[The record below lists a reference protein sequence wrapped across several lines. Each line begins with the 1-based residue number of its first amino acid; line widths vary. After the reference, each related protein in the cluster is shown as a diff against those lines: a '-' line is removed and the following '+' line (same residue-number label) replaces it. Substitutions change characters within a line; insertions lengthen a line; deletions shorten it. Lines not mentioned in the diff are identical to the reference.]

1 MKNSFLRIVAFIFVL
16 GLGIA
21 QPSFSLDSTGFN
33 PATVSVQSV
42 GSSIPVGTVIT
53 WPSSSWPPDADNWLG
68 CNGQAINS
76 TVYPELVGVIGWNV
90 PNYQGV
96 FLRGYGGQTSYH
108 YGAVG
113 HWSAG
118 LGELQGDTI
127 RNITGDI
134 ESVLN
139 RGGYHSG
146 SGVYSGFVSGVDYLF
161 TTELGGGEGSEFI
174 GRVHFDASRVA
185 PVAQEIRPVNRAVR
199 YLIRAR

>member
-1 MKNSFLRIVAFIFVL
+1 MKIFSIRLVAFVFVL
-16 GLGIA
+16 GLGIV
-21 QPSFSLDSTGFN
+21 QPGFCLDSTGFN

-53 WPSSSWPPDADNWLG
+53 WPSSSWPPDADNWLE

-76 TVYPELVGVIGWNV
+76 TVYPELVALIGWNV

-118 LGELQGDTI
+118 LGELQGDGI
-127 RNITGDI
+127 REISASFSTGGQHGI
-134 ESVLN
+134 
-139 RGGYHSG
+139 GGASG
-146 SGVYSGFVSGVDYLF
+146 SFGV
-161 TTELGGGEGSEFI
+161 TGGQGYDWKYGGTGNTYWGGIDFY
-174 GRVHFDASRVA
+174 ASRVT
-185 PVAQEIRPVNRAVR
+185 PVVGE
-199 YLIRAR
+199 

>member
-1 MKNSFLRIVAFIFVL
+1 MKIFSIRLVAFVFVL
-16 GLGIA
+16 GLGIV
-21 QPSFSLDSTGFN
+21 QPGFCLDSTGFN

-53 WPSSSWPPDADNWLG
+53 WPSSSWPPDADNWLE

-76 TVYPELVGVIGWNV
+76 TVYPELVGVVGWNV

-96 FLRGYGGQTSYH
+96 FLRGYGGQTSHH

-113 HWSAG
+113 HWSEG

-127 RNITGDI
+127 RNVIGDI

-146 SGVYSGFVSGVDYLF
+146 SGVYSGYVSGVDYLS
-161 TTELGGGEGSEFI
+161 TREMSGGEGSELI
-174 GRVHFDASRVA
+174 GRVHFDASRVT
-185 PVAQEIRPVNRAVR
+185 PVAQEIRQVNRAVR
-199 YLIRAR
+199 

>member
-53 WPSSSWPPDADNWLG
+53 WPSSSWPPDADNWLE

-161 TTELGGGEGSEFI
+161 TTELG
-174 GRVHFDASRVA
+174 
-185 PVAQEIRPVNRAVR
+185 
-199 YLIRAR
+199 

>member
-1 MKNSFLRIVAFIFVL
+1 MKIFSIRLVAFVFVL
-16 GLGIA
+16 GLGIV
-21 QPSFSLDSTGFN
+21 QLGFCLDSTGFN

-53 WPSSSWPPDADNWLG
+53 WPSSSWPPDADNWLE

-76 TVYPELVGVIGWNV
+76 TVYPELAALIGWNV

-118 LGELQGDTI
+118 LGELQGDGI
-127 RNITGDI
+127 REISASFSTGGQHGI
-134 ESVLN
+134 
-139 RGGYHSG
+139 GGASG
-146 SGVYSGFVSGVDYLF
+146 SFGV
-161 TTELGGGEGSEFI
+161 TGGQGYDWKYGGTGNTYWGGIDFY
-174 GRVHFDASRVA
+174 ASRVT
-185 PVAQEIRPVNRAVR
+185 PVVGEVRPVNRAVR

>member
-1 MKNSFLRIVAFIFVL
+1 MKIFSIQLVAFVFVL
-16 GLGIA
+16 GLGIV
-21 QPSFSLDSTGFN
+21 QPGFCLDSTGFN

-53 WPSSSWPPDADNWLG
+53 WPSSSWPPDADNWLE

-76 TVYPELVGVIGWNV
+76 TVYPELVALIGWNV

-118 LGELQGDTI
+118 LGELQGDGI
-127 RNITGDI
+127 REIWGELSYLPRSRDGD
-134 ESVLN
+134 V
-139 RGGYHSG
+139 GQSG
-146 SGVYSGFVSGVDYLF
+146 SLAFWNEGRSQWMNDAGWAQSGAMNFY
-161 TTELGGGEGSEFI
+161 
-174 GRVHFDASRVA
+174 ASRST
-185 PVAQEIRPVNRAVR
+185 PVVGEVRPVNRAVR